1 MNRRTSRQRV
11 QLWTMGVGLIMA
23 VGLFT
28 VGLSAP
34 QQAWGQS
41 ECSLPTLQGTYM
53 GFQALSGEN
62 LR

>member
-1 MNRRTSRQRV
+1 
-11 QLWTMGVGLIMA
+11 
-23 VGLFT
+23 